1 MSKNHDTHPESYKN
15 LIDLMAIHA
24 EATAR
29 LEAIKAEVQSAFL
42 DLVDE
47 HRKEYAE
54 LQAKVTE
61 TETAI
66 EHIARA
72 HPTWFESAR
81 SIKTPY
87 GQVKFHSSKKL
98 DIPNEEASVLL
109 IQGKCTEEEQER
121 YLRIEV
127 TLNVEALEKLT
138 DAQLAQFRINRVAN
152 DNFSL
157 KPGTIDLGKA
167 VKQAADR
174 AA

>member
-1 MSKNHDTHPESYKN
+1 MSKPNIQPEPYKN
-15 LIDLMAIHA
+15 LVDLMSIHA
-24 EATAR
+24 EATVR
-29 LEAIKAEVQSAFL
+29 LEAIKAEIQAAFL

-47 HRKEYAE
+47 HRKEYAS
-54 LQAKVTE
+54 LQATLTE

-66 EHIARA
+66 EHIAREN
-72 HPTWFESAR
+72 PSWFEAAR

-87 GQVKFHSSKKL
+87 GQVKFHASKKL

-109 IQGKCTEEEQER
+109 IQSKCSEEEKDR
-121 YLRIEV
+121 YLRTEV
-127 TLNVEALEKLT
+127 TLNIEALEKLT
-138 DAQLAQFRINRVAN
+138 DAQLAQFRINRVEN

-167 VKQAADR
+167 VKQAAER